1 MKTLIAYFSRAGQN
15 YVRGNIVN
23 LPVGNT
29 QVIAEKLH
37 QQITDAKLFHIESAE
52 GYSDDY
58 MTCTEE
64 AKQEL
69 RENARPALKA
79 DLSPDEYD
87 TIILGYPN
95 WWGTM
100 PMAVKTWLDSHDF
113 KGKKIVPFCTHEG
126 SGLGHSVSDLRKAL
140 TTADVIEGVA
150 IHGSDVAMAER
161 EVNKIVESANN

>member
-15 YVRGNIVN
+15 YAGGSIVN

-29 QVIAEKLH
+29 QVVAEKIAGL
-37 QQITDAKLFHIESAE
+37 IPGAMLFHIETAE
-52 GYSDDY
+52 PYSTDY

-69 RENARPALKA
+69 REKARPALKA
-79 DLSPDEYD
+79 DFDPSEFD

-100 PMAVKTWLDSHDF
+100 PMVVRTWLDAHNF
-113 KGKKIVPFCTHEG
+113 EGKRIVPFCTHEG
-126 SGLGHSVSDLRKAL
+126 SGMGHSESDLRKAL
-140 TTADVIEGVA
+140 PGATIAQGTP
-150 IHGSDVAMAER
+150 IHGSEAASADR
-161 EVNKIVESANN
+161 EAARIAALAQ